1 MAFQAGDIVQVKYN
15 SGKYIGEILEDRG
28 ERYLIKVHA
37 VVKHPMQG
45 DLHHPGETEGVF
57 FQERKALAH
66 YEKLNAVKS
75 AAKAFH
81 EEVPEYRTSLKKSIN
96 TMKEQLSKEDTP
108 FNKLSLKQLEYLEQ
122 NDYTKSY
129 YH

>member
-1 MAFQAGDIVQVKYN
+1 MAYTAGDIVRVKYN

-28 ERYLIKVHA
+28 ERYLVKVHA
-37 VVKHPMQG
+37 VIKHPMQG

-57 FQERKALAH
+57 FHERKALAH
-66 YEKLNAVKS
+66 YEKINVVKS
-75 AAKAFH
+75 AAETFH
-81 EEVPEYRTSLKKSIN
+81 EEIPDYRTSLQNAID
-96 TMKEQLSKEDTP
+96 TLKEQLSKKDTE
-108 FNKLSLKQLEYLEQ
+108 FNKASLEQIKYLEQ